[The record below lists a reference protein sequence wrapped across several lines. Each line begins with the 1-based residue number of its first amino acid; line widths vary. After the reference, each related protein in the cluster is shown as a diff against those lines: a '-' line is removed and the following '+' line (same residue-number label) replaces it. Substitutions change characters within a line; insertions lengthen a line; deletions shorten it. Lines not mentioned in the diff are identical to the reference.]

1 MFVSSLLSTMCNVRW
16 FLVVALTTYLLLFS
30 LSLLKSKSIDSHCC
44 KLQQWWW
51 WWWFSNFQL
60 RFFRTSFCC
69 LFINKELLLVSF
81 RIFVN
86 VVQIICWN
94 DCLQYF
100 VIAIEFISCNSFFC
114 WSFSSLLLSSALY
127 RPLSFQLLF
136 LYRLLPLALNWF
148 FIILWFSKFC
158 SRTVVF
164 AVRLY
169 KQYLL
174 LANKLYLI
182 WPFFCRFLLLYFS

>member
-30 LSLLKSKSIDSHCC
+30 LSPTALLVFTSAIVCCCSHCC
-44 KLQQWWW
+44 KLQQW

-148 FIILWFSKFC
+148 FIVLWFSKFC
-158 SRTVVF
+158 S
-164 AVRLY
+164 AL
-169 KQYLL
+169 
-174 LANKLYLI
+174 
-182 WPFFCRFLLLYFS
+182 